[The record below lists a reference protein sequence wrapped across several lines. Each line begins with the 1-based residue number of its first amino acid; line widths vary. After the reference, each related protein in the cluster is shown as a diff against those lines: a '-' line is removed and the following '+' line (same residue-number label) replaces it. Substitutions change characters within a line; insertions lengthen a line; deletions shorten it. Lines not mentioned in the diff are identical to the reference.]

1 MISLRQHA
9 ISLAAVFVALA
20 IGIVLGSG
28 LLSSGL
34 VSGLRDDK
42 TGLENQVDDL
52 QATNN
57 QLGEQLNSADG
68 FDAAVSGRVL
78 RDTLVDRS
86 VVVITTPDADPGDVD
101 GVTRSIGAS
110 GATVTGRVS
119 LTDAFV
125 SAANGDDLRTRLT
138 NVIPAGVQLRTGAV
152 DQGSLAGDLLGS
164 VLLLN
169 AQTAQPQSTPEELSL
184 ALETLRSGG
193 FIAYDNGAVAPAQL
207 AVVVT
212 GSGSGSSNV
221 EDGNRGAIVARF
233 AGALD
238 SRGAGAVLAGRS
250 GAAEGNE
257 SIAVV
262 RADSA
267 LSSSLST
274 VDNVDREAGRITTVL
289 ALAEQLDGA
298 SGRYGTGANA
308 NAVTVGA
315 PAS

>member
-52 QATNN
+52 QSTNN

-119 LTDAFV
+119 LTDSFV

-152 DQGSLAGDLLGS
+152 DQG
-164 VLLLN
+164 
-169 AQTAQPQSTPEELSL
+169 
-184 ALETLRSGG
+184 
-193 FIAYDNGAVAPAQL
+193 
-207 AVVVT
+207 
-212 GSGSGSSNV
+212 
-221 EDGNRGAIVARF
+221 
-233 AGALD
+233 
-238 SRGAGAVLAGRS
+238 
-250 GAAEGNE
+250 
-257 SIAVV
+257 
-262 RADSA
+262 
-267 LSSSLST
+267 
-274 VDNVDREAGRITTVL
+274 
-289 ALAEQLDGA
+289 
-298 SGRYGTGANA
+298 
-308 NAVTVGA
+308 
-315 PAS
+315 

>member
-52 QATNN
+52 QSTNN

-212 GSGSGSSNV
+212 GSGSSNV

-250 GAAEGNE
+250 AAAEGNE

>member
-42 TGLENQVDDL
+42 AGLENQVDDL
-52 QATNN
+52 QSTNN
-57 QLGEQLNSADG
+57 RLGEQLNSADG
-68 FDAAVSGRVL
+68 FDAAVSGRVVENAL
-78 RDTLVDRS
+78 TDRS
-86 VVVITTPDADPGDVD
+86 VVVVTTPDADPGDVD
-101 GVTRSIGAS
+101 GVTRSITAS
-110 GATVTGRVS
+110 GASVTGRVS

-164 VLLLN
+164 VLLLD
-169 AQTAQPQSTPEELSL
+169 AQSAQPQSTPQELSL

-193 FIAYDNGAVAPAQL
+193 FIAYDNGSVAPAQL

-212 GSGSGSSNV
+212 GSGASDV

-238 SRGAGAVLAGRS
+238 ARGAGAVLAGRS
-250 GAAEGNE
+250 EAAEGNGP
-257 SIAVV
+257 IAVV
-262 RADSA
+262 RSDSA
-267 LSSSLST
+267 LSSALST
-274 VDNVDREAGRITTVL
+274 VDNVDREAGRITAVL

-298 SGRYGTGANA
+298 SGRYGTGPNA
-308 NAVTVGA
+308 TAVTVGA
-315 PAS
+315 PAR